1 MARNFK
7 VKDFAFQTILDK
19 PEFAELSFKVFYNNF
34 MDALKSNSISRFE
47 VYGVQYLVNKKMS
60 AVEEFMM
67 RKNKDFMLDYRA
79 NTINMFDRDF
89 YQTHLNISTY
99 VNRYVNFMDVGYK
112 TDHVYGGSSTESIL
126 TNPPRKFN
134 IDSKMANLFNDVF
147 AISRKHVWTPITLT
161 ELSQMI
167 SAENENDKRLVVIFA
182 EYIRKAK
189 ELWNVFLNAIKNGSI
204 SQIEVYGVYYCFEQ
218 VWKWIQ
224 HISLNETTKVPEDY
238 VNKCNDQIR
247 PVYKW
252 MKEYVKF
259 IDGEIDK
266 MILVRPEAFDLFT
279 D

>member
-89 YQTHLNISTY
+89 YQTHLSISTF
-99 VNRYVNFMDVGYK
+99 VNRHVNFMDVGYK
-112 TDHVYGGSSTESIL
+112 TAHVYGGSSTESIL
-126 TNPPRKFN
+126 SNPPRKFN
-134 IDSKMANLFNDVF
+134 IDSNMTNLFNDVF
-147 AISRKHVWTPITLT
+147 AISRKHVWTPVTLT

-167 SAENENDKRLVVIFA
+167 SVENDKSLVVIFA

-224 HISLNETTKVPEDY
+224 HISFNETMKVPEGY
-238 VNKCNDQIR
+238 VNKYNDQIR

-252 MKEYVKF
+252 MAEYIKF

-266 MILVRPEAFDLFT
+266 MILVRPEAFNLFT

>member
-7 VKDFAFQTILDK
+7 VEDFTVQAILDN

-34 MDALKSNSISRFE
+34 IYALKTNSISRFE

-67 RKNKDFMLDYRA
+67 RKNRDFMLDYRA
-79 NTINMFDRDF
+79 NTINMYDRDF
-89 YQTHLNISTY
+89 YETYLNISTF

-126 TNPPRKFN
+126 SNPPRSFN
-134 IDSKMANLFNDVF
+134 IDSKMTKLFNDVF
-147 AISRKHVWTPITLT
+147 TISRKHIWTPITLT

-167 SAENENDKRLVVIFA
+167 SAENDKSITVIFA

-189 ELWNVFLNAIKNGSI
+189 ELWNVFLNAIKNEFI

-218 VWKWIQ
+218 VWNWIQ
-224 HISLNETTKVPEDY
+224 YVSLNETTKVPKDY
-238 VNKCNDQIR
+238 TNKYNDQIR

-252 MKEYVKF
+252 MAEYVKF

>member
-7 VKDFAFQTILDK
+7 AEDFTVQTILDN

-34 MDALKSNSISRFE
+34 IDALKSNSISRFE

-79 NTINMFDRDF
+79 NTINMYDRDF
-89 YQTHLNISTY
+89 YQTHLSISTF

-112 TDHVYGGSSTESIL
+112 TAHVYGGSSTESIL
-126 TNPPRKFN
+126 SNPPRKFN
-134 IDSKMANLFNDVF
+134 IDSNMTNLFNDVF

-167 SAENENDKRLVVIFA
+167 FVENDKSLVVIFA

-218 VWKWIQ
+218 VWKWIL
-224 HISLNETTKVPEDY
+224 HISLNEPTKVPEDY
-238 VNKCNDQIR
+238 MNIYTMTR
-247 PVYKW
+247 S
-252 MKEYVKF
+252 
-259 IDGEIDK
+259 
-266 MILVRPEAFDLFT
+266 DLST
-279 D
+279 SGWQNMSNLLMAKLIG

>member
-1 MARNFK
+1 MARDFK
-7 VKDFAFQTILDK
+7 AKDFTIQMILDN

-34 MDALKSNSISRFE
+34 IYALKTNSISRFE

-89 YQTHLNISTY
+89 YQTYLSISTF

-112 TDHVYGGSSTESIL
+112 TDHVYGGSSTEAIL
-126 TNPPRKFN
+126 SNPPRSFN
-134 IDSKMANLFNDVF
+134 IDSKMTNLFNDVF
-147 AISRKHVWTPITLT
+147 ATNRKHIWTPVTLT
-161 ELSQMI
+161 ELSQMT
-167 SAENENDKRLVVIFA
+167 SVENDKSIVVIFA

-218 VWKWIQ
+218 VWNWIQ
-224 HISLNETTKVPEDY
+224 YISLNETMKVPDDY
-238 VNKCNDQIR
+238 TNKYNDQIR

-252 MKEYVKF
+252 MAEYIKF

>member
-1 MARNFK
+1 MARDFK
-7 VKDFAFQTILDK
+7 VEDFAVQAILDN
-19 PEFAELSFKVFYNNF
+19 PEFAEMSFKVFYNNF
-34 MDALKSNSISRFE
+34 IYALKTNSISRFE

-67 RKNKDFMLDYRA
+67 RKNKDFMLDYRSD
-79 NTINMFDRDF
+79 TINMDDRKF
-89 YQTHLNISTY
+89 YQTYLSISTF

-126 TNPPRKFN
+126 SNPPRSFN
-134 IDSKMANLFNDVF
+134 IDSKMTKLFNDVF
-147 AISRKHVWTPITLT
+147 TTSRKHVWTPVTLT

-167 SAENENDKRLVVIFA
+167 SVENDKSIVVIFA

-189 ELWNVFLNAIKNGSI
+189 ELWNVFLNAIKNGFI

-218 VWKWIQ
+218 VWNWIQ
-224 HISLNETTKVPEDY
+224 YISLNETTKVPEDY
-238 VNKCNDQIR
+238 MNKYNDQIR

-252 MKEYVKF
+252 MAEYIKF

-266 MILVRPEAFDLFT
+266 MILIRPEAFDLFI

>member
-7 VKDFAFQTILDK
+7 VEDFTVQTILAN
-19 PEFAELSFKVFYNNF
+19 PEFAELSFQVFYNNF
-34 MDALKSNSISRFE
+34 IDALESNSISRFE
-47 VYGVQYLVNKKMS
+47 LYGVQYLVNKKMS

-67 RKNKDFMLDYRA
+67 RKNKDFMLDYRS
-79 NTINMFDRDF
+79 NTINMNDAKF
-89 YQTHLNISTY
+89 YQTYLGISTF
-99 VNRYVNFMDVGYK
+99 VNRYVNFVDVGYK

-126 TNPPRKFN
+126 SNPPRRFN
-134 IDSKMANLFNDVF
+134 INSKMTNLFNDVF
-147 AISRKHVWTPITLT
+147 AISRKHVWTPVTLT
-161 ELSQMI
+161 ELSQMLTT
-167 SAENENDKRLVVIFA
+167 SCNDESIVVIFA

-189 ELWNVFLNAIKNGSI
+189 ELWNVFLNAVKNGSI

-224 HISLNETTKVPEDY
+224 YSSLNELVKVPESY
-238 VNKCNDQIR
+238 TNKYNDQIR

-252 MKEYVKF
+252 MTEYVKF

-266 MILVRPEAFDLFT
+266 MILVRPEAFDLFA

>member
-7 VKDFAFQTILDK
+7 VEDFTVQAILNN

-34 MDALKSNSISRFE
+34 IDALKTNSISRFE

-67 RKNKDFMLDYRA
+67 RKNRDFMLDYRA
-79 NTINMFDRDF
+79 NTINMYDREF
-89 YQTHLNISTY
+89 YETYLSISTF
-99 VNRYVNFMDVGYK
+99 VNHYVNFMDVGYK
-112 TDHVYGGSSTESIL
+112 VDHVYGGSSIESIL
-126 TNPPRKFN
+126 SNPPRSFN
-134 IDSKMANLFNDVF
+134 IDSKMTNLFNDVF
-147 AISRKHVWTPITLT
+147 AISRKHVWTPVTLT

-167 SAENENDKRLVVIFA
+167 FVENDKSLVVIFA

-218 VWKWIQ
+218 VWKWIL
-224 HISLNETTKVPEDY
+224 HISLNEPTKVPEDY
-238 VNKCNDQIR
+238 MNKYNDQIR

-252 MKEYVKF
+252 MAEYVKF
-259 IDGEIDK
+259 IDGEIDR

>member
-7 VKDFAFQTILDK
+7 VKDFAVQTILDN
-19 PEFAELSFKVFYNNF
+19 PEFAELSFKIFYNNF
-34 MDALKSNSISRFE
+34 IDALESNSISRFE
-47 VYGVQYLVNKKMS
+47 VYGVQYLANKKMS

-67 RKNKDFMLDYRA
+67 RKNKDFMLDYRS
-79 NTINMFDRDF
+79 NMINMDDREF
-89 YQTHLNISTY
+89 YQTYLSISTF
-99 VNRYVNFMDVGYK
+99 VNCYVNFMDVGYK
-112 TDHVYGGSSTESIL
+112 TDHVYGGSSAESIL
-126 TNPPRKFN
+126 MYPPKKFN

-147 AISRKHVWTPITLT
+147 AISRKHVWTPVTLT

-167 SAENENDKRLVVIFA
+167 DAENDKSLVVIFA

-189 ELWNVFLNAIKNGSI
+189 ELWNVFLNAVKNGSI

-218 VWKWIQ
+218 VWNWIQ
-224 HISLNETTKVPEDY
+224 YISLNETTRVPDSY
-238 VNKCNDQIR
+238 TNKYNDQIR

-252 MKEYVKF
+252 MTEYVKF

>member
-1 MARNFK
+1 MVRNFK
-7 VKDFAFQTILDK
+7 VEDFTVQAILDN

-34 MDALKSNSISRFE
+34 IYALKTNSISRFE

-218 VWKWIQ
+218 VWNWIQ
-224 HISLNETTKVPEDY
+224 YISLNETMKVPDDY
-238 VNKCNDQIR
+238 TNKYNDQIR

-252 MKEYVKF
+252 MAEYIKF

>member
-7 VKDFAFQTILDK
+7 VKDFTVQTILDN

-34 MDALKSNSISRFE
+34 IDALESNSISRFE
-47 VYGVQYLVNKKMS
+47 VYGVQYLVNKKMG

-67 RKNKDFMLDYRA
+67 RKNKDFMLDYRFD
-79 NTINMFDRDF
+79 TINMDDRKF
-89 YQTHLNISTY
+89 YQTYLGISTF

-112 TDHVYGGSSTESIL
+112 TNHVYGGSSTESIL
-126 TNPPRKFN
+126 ANPPKKFN

-161 ELSQMI
+161 ELSQMLTG
-167 SAENENDKRLVVIFA
+167 ENGKSIVVIFV

-189 ELWNVFLNAIKNGSI
+189 ELWNVFLNAVKNESI
-204 SQIEVYGVYYCFEQ
+204 SQIEVYGVYYCFKQ
-218 VWKWIQ
+218 IWNWIQ
-224 HISLNETTKVPEDY
+224 YSGLNEFAKVPEIY
-238 VNKCNDQIR
+238 MNKYNDQIR

-252 MKEYVKF
+252 MTEYVKF

-266 MILVRPEAFDLFT
+266 MILVRPEAFDLFI

>member
-1 MARNFK
+1 MARDFK
-7 VKDFAFQTILDK
+7 AKDFTIQMILDN

-34 MDALKSNSISRFE
+34 IYALKTNSISRFE

-79 NTINMFDRDF
+79 NTINMFDREF
-89 YQTHLNISTY
+89 YQTYLSISTF

-112 TDHVYGGSSTESIL
+112 TDHVYGGSSTEAIL
-126 TNPPRKFN
+126 SNPPRSFN
-134 IDSKMANLFNDVF
+134 IDSKMTNLFNDVF
-147 AISRKHVWTPITLT
+147 TTRRKHIWTPVTLT

-167 SAENENDKRLVVIFA
+167 SIENDKSIVVIFA

-218 VWKWIQ
+218 VWNWIQ
-224 HISLNETTKVPEDY
+224 YISLNETTKVPEDY
-238 VNKCNDQIR
+238 VNKYNDQIR

-252 MKEYVKF
+252 MSEYVKF

>member
-7 VKDFAFQTILDK
+7 VKDFAVQTILDN
-19 PEFAELSFKVFYNNF
+19 PEFAEMSFKVFYNNF
-34 MDALKSNSISRFE
+34 IDALKSNNISRFE

-67 RKNKDFMLDYRA
+67 RKNRDFMLDYRA

-126 TNPPRKFN
+126 SNPPRKFN
-134 IDSKMANLFNDVF
+134 INSKMANLFNDVF
-147 AISRKHVWTPITLT
+147 ATSRKHVWTPITLT

-167 SAENENDKRLVVIFA
+167 SVENENDKRLVVIFA

-189 ELWNVFLNAIKNGSI
+189 ELWNVFLNAIKNGFI

-218 VWKWIQ
+218 VWKWIL
-224 HISLNETTKVPEDY
+224 HISLNEPTKVPEDY
-238 VNKCNDQIR
+238 MNIYTMTR
-247 PVYKW
+247 S
-252 MKEYVKF
+252 
-259 IDGEIDK
+259 
-266 MILVRPEAFDLFT
+266 DLST
-279 D
+279 SGWQNMSNLLMAKLIG

>member
-7 VKDFAFQTILDK
+7 VEDFTVQTILNN

-34 MDALKSNSISRFE
+34 MDALEANGISRFE

-67 RKNKDFMLDYRA
+67 RKNKDFMLDYRS
-79 NTINMFDRDF
+79 NTINVDDREF
-89 YQTHLNISTY
+89 YQTYLDISTF
-99 VNRYVNFMDVGYK
+99 VNHYVNFMDVGYK
-112 TDHVYGGSSTESIL
+112 TDHVYGGSSIESIL
-126 TNPPRKFN
+126 SNPPKKFN

-147 AISRKHVWTPITLT
+147 AISRKHVWTPVTLT

-167 SAENENDKRLVVIFA
+167 GVENDKSIVVIFV

-218 VWKWIQ
+218 VWNWIQ
-224 HISLNETTKVPEDY
+224 YISLNETTKVPESY
-238 VNKCNDQIR
+238 TNKYNDQIR

-252 MKEYVKF
+252 MTEYVKF

-266 MILVRPEAFDLFT
+266 MILVRPEAFNLFA

>member
-1 MARNFK
+1 MARDFK
-7 VKDFAFQTILDK
+7 AKDFTIQMILDN

-34 MDALKSNSISRFE
+34 IYALKTNSISRFE

-79 NTINMFDRDF
+79 NTININDRDF
-89 YQTHLNISTY
+89 YQTHLSISTF

-112 TDHVYGGSSTESIL
+112 TDHVYGGSSTEAIL
-126 TNPPRKFN
+126 SNPPRSFN
-134 IDSKMANLFNDVF
+134 IDSKMTNLFNDVF
-147 AISRKHVWTPITLT
+147 TVSRKHIWTPITLT
-161 ELSQMI
+161 ELSQMT
-167 SAENENDKRLVVIFA
+167 SVDNDKSIVVIFA

-218 VWKWIQ
+218 VWNWIQ
-224 HISLNETTKVPEDY
+224 YISLNETMKVPDDY
-238 VNKCNDQIR
+238 TNKYNDQIR

-252 MKEYVKF
+252 MAEYIKF

>member
-218 VWKWIQ
+218 VWNWIQ
-224 HISLNETTKVPEDY
+224 YISLNETMKVPDDY
-238 VNKCNDQIR
+238 TNKYNDQIR

-252 MKEYVKF
+252 MAEYIKF

>member
-7 VKDFAFQTILDK
+7 VEDFTIQAILDN

-34 MDALKSNSISRFE
+34 IDALESNSISRFE
-47 VYGVQYLVNKKMS
+47 LYGVQYLVNKKMS
-60 AVEEFMM
+60 AAEEFMM
-67 RKNKDFMLDYRA
+67 RKNKDFMFDYRF
-79 NTINMFDRDF
+79 NMINMNDGKF
-89 YQTHLNISTY
+89 YQTYLGISTF

-126 TNPPRKFN
+126 SNPPKKFN
-134 IDSKMANLFNDVF
+134 IDSKMTNLFNDVF
-147 AISRKHVWTPITLT
+147 AISRKHVWTPVTLT
-161 ELSQMI
+161 ELSQMLTT
-167 SAENENDKRLVVIFA
+167 SYNDESIVVIFA

-189 ELWNVFLNAIKNGSI
+189 ELWNVFLNAVKHGSI

-218 VWKWIQ
+218 VWNWIQ
-224 HISLNETTKVPEDY
+224 YSSRNELVKVPEIY
-238 VNKCNDQIR
+238 TNKYNDQIR

-252 MKEYVKF
+252 MTEYVKF

-266 MILVRPEAFDLFT
+266 MILVRPEAFNLFA

>member
-1 MARNFK
+1 MAINFK
-7 VKDFAFQTILDK
+7 ARDFAFQAILDN

-34 MDALKSNSISRFE
+34 IDALKSNSISRFE

-67 RKNKDFMLDYRA
+67 RKNKDFMLDYRSDR
-79 NTINMFDRDF
+79 INMADREF
-89 YQTHLNISTY
+89 YQTHLNISTF

-126 TNPPRKFN
+126 SNPPRKFN
-134 IDSKMANLFNDVF
+134 IDSNMANPFIDVF
-147 AISRKHVWTPITLT
+147 AISRKHIWTPITLT
-161 ELSQMI
+161 ELSQMLTG
-167 SAENENDKRLVVIFA
+167 ENGKSIVVIFA

-189 ELWNVFLNAIKNGSI
+189 ELWNVFLNAVKNESI
-204 SQIEVYGVYYCFEQ
+204 SQIEVYGVYYCFKQ
-218 VWKWIQ
+218 IWNWIQ
-224 HISLNETTKVPEDY
+224 YSGLNEFAKVPEIY
-238 VNKCNDQIR
+238 MNKYNDQIR

-252 MKEYVKF
+252 MTEYVKF

-266 MILVRPEAFDLFT
+266 MILVRPEAFDLFA

>member
-1 MARNFK
+1 MTRNFK
-7 VKDFAFQTILDK
+7 VEDFTVQAILDN

-34 MDALKSNSISRFE
+34 IDALESNSISRFE
-47 VYGVQYLVNKKMS
+47 LYGVQYLANKKMS

-67 RKNKDFMLDYRA
+67 RKNRDFMLDYRT
-79 NTINMFDRDF
+79 NRINMNDGEF
-89 YQTHLNISTY
+89 YQTYLGISTF

-126 TNPPRKFN
+126 SNPPKKFN
-134 IDSKMANLFNDVF
+134 IDSKLTNLFNDVF
-147 AISRKHVWTPITLT
+147 AISRKHVWTPVTLT
-161 ELSQMI
+161 ELSQMLTT
-167 SAENENDKRLVVIFA
+167 SCNDESIVVIFA

-189 ELWNVFLNAIKNGSI
+189 ELWNVFLNAVKNGSI

-218 VWKWIQ
+218 VWNWIQ
-224 HISLNETTKVPEDY
+224 YSSRNELVKVPEIY
-238 VNKCNDQIR
+238 TNKYNDQIR

-252 MKEYVKF
+252 MTEYVKF

-266 MILVRPEAFDLFT
+266 MILVRPEAFNLFA

>member
-1 MARNFK
+1 MARDFK
-7 VKDFAFQTILDK
+7 VEDFAVQAILDN
-19 PEFAELSFKVFYNNF
+19 PEFAEMSFKVFYNNF
-34 MDALKSNSISRFE
+34 IYALKTNSISRFE

-79 NTINMFDRDF
+79 NTININDRDF
-89 YQTHLNISTY
+89 YQTHLSISTF

-126 TNPPRKFN
+126 SNPPRIFN
-134 IDSKMANLFNDVF
+134 IDSKMTNQFNNVF
-147 AISRKHVWTPITLT
+147 DASRKHIWTPITLT
-161 ELSQMI
+161 EFSQMT
-167 SAENENDKRLVVIFA
+167 SVENDKSIVVIFA

-189 ELWNVFLNAIKNGSI
+189 ELWNVFLNAIKNEFI

-218 VWKWIQ
+218 VWNWIQ
-224 HISLNETTKVPEDY
+224 YISLNETTRVPEDY
-238 VNKCNDQIR
+238 TNKYSDQIR
-247 PVYKW
+247 PIYKW
-252 MKEYVKF
+252 MAEYIKF

-266 MILVRPEAFDLFT
+266 MILVRPETFDLFT

>member
-7 VKDFAFQTILDK
+7 VEDFAIQTILDN

-34 MDALKSNSISRFE
+34 IDALESNSISRFE

-67 RKNKDFMLDYRA
+67 RKNKDFMLDYRYG
-79 NTINMFDRDF
+79 TINMNDREF
-89 YQTHLNISTY
+89 YQTYLSISMFVNHY
-99 VNRYVNFMDVGYK
+99 VKFMDVGYK
-112 TDHVYGGSSTESIL
+112 TGHVYGGSSTESIL
-126 TNPPRKFN
+126 SNPPRKFN
-134 IDSKMANLFNDVF
+134 IDSNMTNLFNDVF

-161 ELSQMI
+161 ELSQMLTG
-167 SAENENDKRLVVIFA
+167 ENGRSIVVVFV

-189 ELWNVFLNAIKNGSI
+189 ELWNVFLNAVKNESI
-204 SQIEVYGVYYCFEQ
+204 SQIEVYGVYYCFKQ
-218 VWKWIQ
+218 IWNWIQ
-224 HISLNETTKVPEDY
+224 YSGLNEFAKVPETY
-238 VNKCNDQIR
+238 MNKYNDQIR

-252 MKEYVKF
+252 MTEYVKF

-266 MILVRPEAFDLFT
+266 MILVRPEAFDLFA

>member
-7 VKDFAFQTILDK
+7 VEDFTVQAILNN

-34 MDALKSNSISRFE
+34 IDALKSNSISRFE

-67 RKNKDFMLDYRA
+67 RKNRDFMLDYRS
-79 NTINMFDRDF
+79 NMINMNDRDF
-89 YQTHLNISTY
+89 YQTHLSISTF

-112 TDHVYGGSSTESIL
+112 TEHVYGGSSTESIL
-126 TNPPRKFN
+126 SNPPRKFK
-134 IDSKMANLFNDVF
+134 IDSEMTNMFNDAF
-147 AISRKHVWTPITLT
+147 AISRKHVWTPVTLT

-167 SAENENDKRLVVIFA
+167 SVENDKSLVVIFA

-224 HISLNETTKVPEDY
+224 HISLNETSKVPEDY
-238 VNKCNDQIR
+238 MNKYNDQIR

-252 MKEYVKF
+252 MAEYIKF
-259 IDGEIDK
+259 IDGEVDR

>member
-7 VKDFAFQTILDK
+7 VEDFTIQTILDN

-34 MDALKSNSISRFE
+34 IDALESNSISRFE

-67 RKNKDFMLDYRA
+67 RKNKDFMLDYRSD
-79 NTINMFDRDF
+79 TININDRTF
-89 YQTHLNISTY
+89 YQTYLGISTF

-112 TDHVYGGSSTESIL
+112 TNHIYGGSSTESIL
-126 TNPPRKFN
+126 ANPPKKFN

-147 AISRKHVWTPITLT
+147 AINRKHVWTPITLT
-161 ELSQMI
+161 ELSQMLTG
-167 SAENENDKRLVVIFA
+167 ENGRSIVVVFV

-189 ELWNVFLNAIKNGSI
+189 ELWNVFLNAVKNESI
-204 SQIEVYGVYYCFEQ
+204 SQIEVYGVYYCFKQ
-218 VWKWIQ
+218 IWNWIQ
-224 HISLNETTKVPEDY
+224 YSGLNEFAKVPETY
-238 VNKCNDQIR
+238 MNKYNDQIR

-252 MKEYVKF
+252 MTEYVKF

-266 MILVRPEAFDLFT
+266 MILVRPEAFDLFA

>member
-7 VKDFAFQTILDK
+7 VEDFAIQTILDN

-34 MDALKSNSISRFE
+34 IDALESNSISRFE
-47 VYGVQYLVNKKMS
+47 LYGVQYLMNKKMS

-67 RKNKDFMLDYRA
+67 RKNKDFMLDYRSDTL
-79 NTINMFDRDF
+79 NINDRTF
-89 YQTHLNISTY
+89 YQTYLGISTF

-112 TDHVYGGSSTESIL
+112 TNHIYGGSSTESIL
-126 TNPPRKFN
+126 ANPPKKFN

-147 AISRKHVWTPITLT
+147 ATTRKHVWTPITLT
-161 ELSQMI
+161 ELSQMLT
-167 SAENENDKRLVVIFA
+167 AENDKSVVVIFV

-189 ELWNVFLNAIKNGSI
+189 ELWNVFLNAIKNESI
-204 SQIEVYGVYYCFEQ
+204 SQIEVYGVYYCFKQ
-218 VWKWIQ
+218 IWNWIQ
-224 HISLNETTKVPEDY
+224 YSGLNEFAKVPETY
-238 VNKCNDQIR
+238 MNKYNDQIR

-252 MKEYVKF
+252 MTEYVKF

-266 MILVRPEAFDLFT
+266 MILVRPEAFDLFA

>member
-218 VWKWIQ
+218 VWNWIRY
-224 HISLNETTKVPEDY
+224 ISIYETTKVPEDY
-238 VNKCNDQIR
+238 MNKYNDQIR
-247 PVYKW
+247 PIYKW
-252 MKEYVKF
+252 MAEYIKF

>member
-112 TDHVYGGSSTESIL
+112 TDHVYGGSSTEAIL
-126 TNPPRKFN
+126 SNPPRSFN
-134 IDSKMANLFNDVF
+134 IDSKMTNLFNDVF
-147 AISRKHVWTPITLT
+147 ATNRKHIWTPVTLT
-161 ELSQMI
+161 ELSQMT
-167 SAENENDKRLVVIFA
+167 SVENDKSIVVIFA

-218 VWKWIQ
+218 VWNWIQ
-224 HISLNETTKVPEDY
+224 YISLNETMKVPDDY
-238 VNKCNDQIR
+238 TNKYNDQIR

-252 MKEYVKF
+252 MAEYIKF

>member
-7 VKDFAFQTILDK
+7 AEDFAVQTILDN

-34 MDALKSNSISRFE
+34 IDALESNSISRFE

-67 RKNKDFMLDYRA
+67 RKNKDFLLNYHYG
-79 NTINMFDRDF
+79 TINMSDREF
-89 YQTHLNISTY
+89 YQTYLGISMF

-112 TDHVYGGSSTESIL
+112 TEHVYGGSSTESIL
-126 TNPPRKFN
+126 SNPPRKFN
-134 IDSKMANLFNDVF
+134 IDSNMTNLFNDVF
-147 AISRKHVWTPITLT
+147 VVNRKHVWTPVTLT
-161 ELSQMI
+161 ELSQMT
-167 SAENENDKRLVVIFA
+167 SVENDRSLVVVFA

>member
-7 VKDFAFQTILDK
+7 VEDFAIQTILDN

-34 MDALKSNSISRFE
+34 IDALESNSISRFE
-47 VYGVQYLVNKKMS
+47 LYGVQYLVNKKMS

-67 RKNKDFMLDYRA
+67 RKNKDFMLDYRSDTL
-79 NTINMFDRDF
+79 NINDRTF
-89 YQTHLNISTY
+89 YQTYLGISTF

-112 TDHVYGGSSTESIL
+112 TNHIYGGSSTESIL
-126 TNPPRKFN
+126 ANPPKKFN

-147 AISRKHVWTPITLT
+147 ATTRKHVWTPITLT
-161 ELSQMI
+161 ELSQMLT
-167 SAENENDKRLVVIFA
+167 AENDKSVVVIFV

-189 ELWNVFLNAIKNGSI
+189 ELWNVFLNAIKNESI
-204 SQIEVYGVYYCFEQ
+204 SQIEVYGVYYCFKQ
-218 VWKWIQ
+218 IWNWIQ
-224 HISLNETTKVPEDY
+224 YSGLNEFAKVPETY
-238 VNKCNDQIR
+238 MNKYNDQIR

-252 MKEYVKF
+252 MTEYVKF

-266 MILVRPEAFDLFT
+266 MILVRPEAFDLFA

>member
-7 VKDFAFQTILDK
+7 VEDFTVQAILNN

-34 MDALKSNSISRFE
+34 IDALKTNSISRFE

-67 RKNKDFMLDYRA
+67 RKNRDFMLDYRA
-79 NTINMFDRDF
+79 NTINMYDREF
-89 YQTHLNISTY
+89 YETY
-99 VNRYVNFMDVGYK
+99 LSIPTFVNHYVNFMDVGYK
-112 TDHVYGGSSTESIL
+112 VDHVYGGSSIESIL
-126 TNPPRKFN
+126 SNPPRSFN
-134 IDSKMANLFNDVF
+134 IDSKMTNLFNDVF
-147 AISRKHVWTPITLT
+147 AISRKHVWTPVTLT

-167 SAENENDKRLVVIFA
+167 SEENDESIVVIFA

-218 VWKWIQ
+218 IWNWIQ
-224 HISLNETTKVPEDY
+224 YISLNETTKVPEDY
-238 VNKCNDQIR
+238 TNKCNDQIR

-252 MKEYVKF
+252 MTEYVKF

-266 MILVRPEAFDLFT
+266 MILVRPEAFNLFA